1 MLLHLS
7 PSVESNHTSIVVHQ
21 NELHMKEFESHQ
33 EVVLIYG
40 KMDKLREGQ
49 MWRTAGGTFP

>member
-7 PSVESNHTSIVVHQ
+7 QSVESNHTFIVVHQ
-21 NELHMKEFESHQ
+21 NELHIKEFESQ
-33 EVVLIYG
+33 REVVLIYG

-49 MWRTAGGTFP
+49 MRRTAGRTFP